1 MTHLKAQETK
11 RSPAARKR
19 WKLAL
24 IKHLHERGYDRSAIL
39 DLFTFVGWIMILPK
53 STNVEFWQD
62 LKIYAE
68 EPKMPYITS
77 VEQIGYDR
85 GVEAEA
91 QLNNSTHYRLMTVL
105 NRLF

>member
-1 MTHLKAQETK
+1 
-11 RSPAARKR
+11 
-19 WKLAL
+19 
-24 IKHLHERGYDRSAIL
+24 
-39 DLFTFVGWIMILPK
+39 
-53 STNVEFWQD
+53 
-62 LKIYAE
+62 
-68 EPKMPYITS
+68 MPYITS